1 MPDSSKLCTSC
12 GQPLAEGRRLNVCP
26 ACLTKG
32 WQQSKSEVSET
43 VPAKGFEIPGYE
55 ITGELARGGMG
66 VVYRARQK
74 HPQREVAVK
83 MLMPQ
88 VSLDDMRERFRIE
101 AKVMADLVHPGIM
114 PIYQYGEHTGVPWI
128 SMALCGKGSLAAR
141 KGEYA
146 RQWWC
151 IAELMLS
158 LSEAVSFA
166 HARGVLHRDLK
177 PGNVLFDDEG
187 RAFLSDFG
195 LAKIV
200 CEQSDLTRTISL
212 VGTPHYLAPELINN
226 AGQATTASD
235 VYALGAILYE
245 LLAGRPPFDGQ
256 NVAAI
261 LKQITESDPEPLAK
275 DVPRD
280 LATIT
285 LKCLSKLPAQRYATA
300 QALADDLKRWLAN
313 EPITARRMSSTERLA
328 LWCKRKPALAAMSG
342 LLIGCVFA
350 ASALILVKN
359 RQLHDALHDSQHNLQ
374 TALLHEIRAT
384 RVSASVQ
391 GRHEALS
398 SVKRAALLGSTPE
411 LESEAASLLAMPSM
425 RQVLDVPAGAQHWK
439 LVADEQIVNAAD
451 YRDPSVVRVIELET
465 QRELARLPGG
475 DAAWGGQRGFSPD
488 GRFLV
493 YDEGESLKTVV
504 REWRTGRTIIGPL
517 AARRI
522 SPRFSTDSTKL
533 AVGVNDGRIEIYD
546 LTYPEKPPGI
556 WPAGGLQPP
565 EPLGF
570 SPDGRWLA
578 VMSSRTHQVSVYG
591 VDTGK
596 VAMTFGD
603 NSDGVTLCGSW
614 FGDSQG
620 LMLGSYTGRVR
631 SWIITSQTSRVL
643 PAHAAQTYGVAVHP
657 QGQLALSSGYDGRT
671 WIIDWTSGRALGME
685 RLNSFMT
692 RFSADG
698 TRAVMHNQGQSK
710 LHIYDVEV
718 SAVCRQFT
726 LHAALAGYR
735 PPKGSWC
742 AEVSPDGRLLACSNY
757 GETTLYDARTSRY
770 LGVLKDGSGNTQAW
784 MHDGRELWIGT
795 GKSLVR
801 YHFDYGADGVVT
813 ARRGEPITLQ
823 GNGCVR
829 FSSSKQGRWA
839 VSMQDGIC
847 HGNGDGSDTRFIP
860 APDEMPAST
869 ALNPMTISPDGRWA
883 VVSSEYAPKAGVY
896 DLNEQRWVEFIDT
909 DQRIAYAWFTPDSQ
923 RMWLSSWTSH
933 ILYDTAT
940 WKPLRE
946 WRDREEPGALGFIQ
960 GSRDGRLTATL
971 DGMSVVLR
979 HGSSGEPFLRLRHPM
994 PMAAAWL
1001 ALTPNGR
1008 WLTYSALGHIQQV
1021 WDLANLEVEMKKLGL
1036 PWRGP
1041 HLELTPD
1048 LPPLTRLVV
1057 K

>member
-32 WQQSKSEVSET
+32 WQRSKSEASEAVS
-43 VPAKGFEIPGYE
+43 AKGFEIPGYE

-128 SMALCGKGSLAAR
+128 SMALCSRGSLAQR
-141 KGEYA
+141 KDEY
-146 RQWWC
+146 RSEWER
-151 IAELMLS
+151 IAELMVS
-158 LSEAVSFA
+158 LAEAVAFA

-177 PGNVLFDDEG
+177 PGNVLFDDES

-200 CEQSDLTRTISL
+200 SEHSDLTRTISL

-245 LLAGRPPFDGQ
+245 LLAGKPVFDGQ

-261 LKQITESDPEPLAK
+261 LKQIGESDPAPFAS

-285 LKCLSKLPAQRYATA
+285 LKCLSKLPAKRYASA
-300 QALADDLKRWLAN
+300 QSLADDLKRWLAN
-313 EPITARRMSSTERLA
+313 EPIAARRLSATERLA
-328 LWCKRKPALAAMSG
+328 LWCKRKPGLAAMSV
-342 LLIGCVFA
+342 LLIGCTLA
-350 ASALILVKN
+350 ASSLILVKN
-359 RQLHDALHDSQHNLQ
+359 RQLRDALGKSQHHLR
-374 TALLHEIRAT
+374 TALLNEIRAT

-391 GRHEALS
+391 GRHEALEA
-398 SVKRAALLGSTPE
+398 VKRAAMLGSTPE

-425 RQVLDVPAGAQHWK
+425 RRVHEVPAGAQHWK
-439 LVADEQIVNAAD
+439 LVPDEQIANAAD
-451 YRDPSVVRVIELET
+451 YRDPSVVRIIELET

-488 GRFLV
+488 GRFLI
-493 YDEGESLKTVV
+493 YDEGVSLKTVV
-504 REWRTGRTIIGPL
+504 REWRTGRIIIGPL
-517 AARRI
+517 DQRRV
-522 SPRFSTDSTKL
+522 SPRFSSDSTKL
-533 AVGVNDGRIEIYD
+533 AAGLNDGRIEIYD
-546 LTYPEKPPGI
+546 LTQPGKLPVV
-556 WPAGGLQPP
+556 WPAGPYQPP
-565 EPLGF
+565 EPVGF

-591 VDTGK
+591 VETGR

-657 QGQLALSSGYDGRT
+657 QGQLGLSSGYDGRT

-698 TRAVMHNQGQSK
+698 RRAVMHDQGQSK

-718 SAVCRQFT
+718 SDVCRQFT
-726 LHAALAGYR
+726 LHATLAGYR

-757 GETTLYDARTSRY
+757 GETTIYDARTCRY
-770 LGVLKDGSGNTQAW
+770 LGVLKDGGGNTQAW
-784 MHDGRELWIGT
+784 MQEGRELWIGA
-795 GKSLVR
+795 GRSLVR
-801 YHFDYGADGVVT
+801 YHFEYDANGTVT
-813 ARRGEPITLQ
+813 AHRGEPLALE
-823 GNGCVR
+823 GKGCAR
-829 FSSSKQGRWA
+829 FSPAKNGHWA
-839 VSMQDGIC
+839 VTMLDGIC
-847 HGNGDGSDTRFIP
+847 HGNGDGGDIRFVP
-860 APDEMPAST
+860 APEEMPAST

-883 VVSSEYAPKAGVY
+883 VVSSEHGSKVGVY
-896 DLNEQRWVEFIDT
+896 DLNEERWVNFIET
-909 DQRIAYAWFTPDSQ
+909 DQRVAYAWFTQDCR
-923 RMWLSSWTSH
+923 RMWLSNWMSQ
-933 ILYDTAT
+933 ILYDTTT

-946 WRDREEPGALGFIQ
+946 WRDREEPGALGMIQ
-960 GSRDGRLTATL
+960 GSRDGRLMATL

-979 HGSSGEPFLRLRHPM
+979 HGDTGEPFLRLRHPM
-994 PMAAAWL
+994 PMTAAWL

-1041 HLELTPD
+1041 HLELTSD
-1048 LPPLTRLVV
+1048 QPPLTRLVV